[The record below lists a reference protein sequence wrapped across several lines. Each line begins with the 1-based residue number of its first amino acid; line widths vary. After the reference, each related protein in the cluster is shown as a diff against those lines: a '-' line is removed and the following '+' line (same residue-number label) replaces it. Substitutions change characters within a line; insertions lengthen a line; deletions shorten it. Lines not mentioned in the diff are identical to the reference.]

1 MDRRACVSVPA
12 LPLQLLT
19 AAHPEWRAFPMAV
32 VDADEPTGTL
42 LWVNAAAWRA
52 RLRPGMR
59 YASGLAL
66 ERRLRAGVVA
76 PAEVANSVRAI
87 TATLRLHTPH
97 VEPSAEEPGVFWI
110 DANGLESL
118 YTSVEAWARTVLRT
132 VRGMG
137 LAAGLACGFTRFGT
151 YALAR
156 SCGAG
161 AAPLRGGPEPRGAS
175 SAGVSSRAKGLLVCE
190 TEDEERRLVREVR
203 LERLGI
209 DPKLRDALARL
220 GVHSI
225 GDFLRLPADG
235 IRRRFGEEAAH
246 LHRRARGEAW
256 DPLVPLPAEEPLVRS
271 LLLDDPVS
279 DAGLVLFVVR
289 RLLAELTASLVAR
302 EQAVRGIAVTLHR
315 SLRRDAS
322 SLVLDVRAAEP
333 TLDEAVLLDLVRLRL
348 EAALREERAEAAR
361 SFARDGAARTASARP
376 VAGSSFREIE
386 VEVEAAAAG
395 PDQLRLFH
403 ERTRRDLRAGARAI
417 ARLRAELGEDAVLRA
432 VLREGHLPEA
442 TYAWERADDLRAPS
456 PRLVL
461 TRPLVRRM
469 YERALALPPR
479 PFRERDDCWIPPAT
493 SDQALFQG
501 RNERAHRAAAR
512 AGYDSGDGGGRVYEP
527 SAQRTPAADHALGGN
542 VHGRVDHMTGPFIV
556 SGGWWNREVHREY
569 HYARTED
576 GEILWVYYDRR
587 RRRWFLTGK
596 VE

>member
-1 MDRRACVSVPA
+1 VDRRACVSVPA
-12 LPLQLLT
+12 LPLQLLA

-32 VDADEPTGTL
+32 VDADEPTGIL

-59 YASGLAL
+59 YASALAL
-66 ERRLRAGVVA
+66 ERRLRAGVVTQ
-76 PAEVANSVRAI
+76 AEIAESVRGIVGA
-87 TATLRLHTPH
+87 LRLHTPH

-118 YTSVEAWARTVLRT
+118 YTSVEAWARMV
-132 VRGMG
+132 VRAVRA
-137 LAAGLACGFTRFGT
+137 LALEVHLACGFTRFGT

-156 SCGAG
+156 AG
-161 AAPLRGGPEPRGAS
+161 GGP
-175 SAGVSSRAKGLLVCE
+175 SRRLLVCE
-190 TEDEERRLVREVR
+190 SEDQERRLMHEVR

-220 GVHSI
+220 GMHTI
-225 GDFLRLPADG
+225 GDFTRLPADG

-256 DPLVPLPAEEPLVRS
+256 DPLVPLRPEEPLVRS

-279 DAGLVLFVVR
+279 DAGLVLFLVR
-289 RLLAELTASLVAR
+289 RLLGELTASLAAR
-302 EQAVRGIAVTLHR
+302 AEAVRRITVTLHR
-315 SLRRDAS
+315 SLRRDTDPLTLCVA
-322 SLVLDVRAAEP
+322 AAEP
-333 TLDEAVLLDLVRLRL
+333 TLDEGVLLDLVRLRL
-348 EAALREERAEAAR
+348 EAALREKC
-361 SFARDGAARTASARP
+361 
-376 VAGSSFREIE
+376 AGSGGRTFREIE

-395 PDQLRLFH
+395 RDQLRLFH
-403 ERTRRDLRAGARAI
+403 ERTRRDLKAGARAV
-417 ARLRAELGEDAVLRA
+417 ARLRAELGEDAVVRA

-442 TYAWERADDLRAPS
+442 TYTWEKADDVRAPS
-456 PRLVL
+456 PRVVL
-461 TRPLVRRM
+461 SRPLVRRI
-469 YERALALPPR
+469 YERPLALPPR

-493 SDQALFQG
+493 SEQAG
-501 RNERAHRAAAR
+501 ESARARRAHIRRRVQAGHHSSVQAADR
-512 AGYDSGDGGGRVYEP
+512 SGVQAADGSGRVH
-527 SAQRTPAADHALGGN
+527 DHVLGGN
-542 VHGRVDHMTGPFIV
+542 VHGRVDHMTGPYIV

-576 GEILWVYYDRR
+576 GEILWVYYDRQ